1 MKGIKIFA
9 IVLATGCVLNFC
21 SCKNESGAGSSDK
34 NSECKESQE
43 VEEMLKFD
51 EYSLETYMKPVW
63 KGDYVYNETI
73 MLVGE
78 HDAATLLYPAKRIIE
93 VRSYDLKT
101 KYSFQKD
108 YIYDE
113 ERNAIV
119 RRAASDIP
127 FFTEKEYYPEN
138 GTFHSVSKNS
148 GILFSEGALFS
159 DKQLCVT
166 YIADNK
172 DGVTAPEDSSPLYAD
187 FIRKLSDGKN
197 VKICFYGDSITV
209 GANGSGFMGIEP
221 YMPGFDELVCESL
234 KKIYDNDN
242 IEVVNKAV
250 GGKNVVWGVEHVD
263 VVIKENADLVVL
275 CWGMNDCTGSSI
287 RFGAAMD
294 TMIKKIKSKNPEC
307 AILLVSSMYPNGDV
321 KETGVNNNYKNSPLT
336 LFEEELETLGKKYS
350 CGLAKVTRMHGEMLE
365 KKQYYSMTGNNI
377 NHPTDFLIR
386 TYAQNILFTLTGK
399 EL

>member
-1 MKGIKIFA
+1 M
-9 IVLATGCVLNFC
+9 GCVFNFC
-21 SCKNESGAGSSDK
+21 SCKNESGAGSLDK

-43 VEEMLKFD
+43 VEKMLNFD
-51 EYSLETYMKPVW
+51 EYSLETYMKPIW

-73 MLVGE
+73 MFVGE
-78 HDAATLLYPAKRIIE
+78 NDAATLLYPAKRIIE

-101 KYSFQKD
+101 KYSSQKD

-113 ERNAIV
+113 EMNAIV

-172 DGVTAPEDSSPLYAD
+172 DGVTAPEDNSPLYAD

-209 GANGSGFMGIEP
+209 GANGSGFIGIEP
-221 YMPGFDELVCESL
+221 HMPRFDELVCESL
-234 KKIYDNDN
+234 KKIYDNGN
-242 IEVVNKAV
+242 IEIVNKAV
-250 GGKNVVWGVEHVD
+250 GGKNVAWGVENVD
-263 VVIKENADLVVL
+263 TVTKENADLVIL
-275 CWGMNDCTGSSI
+275 CWGMNDCTGSYT

-294 TMIKKIKSKNPEC
+294 AMIEKIKSKNPEC

-321 KETGVNNNYKNSPLT
+321 KETGVNNDYKNSPLT
-336 LFEEELETLGKKYS
+336 LFEEELVTLGEKYS
-350 CGLAKVTRMHGEMLE
+350 CGLAKITRLHREMLE
-365 KKQYYSMTGNNI
+365 KKQYYSMTGNNV

-386 TYAQNILFTLTGK
+386 AYAQNILFTLTGK
-399 EL
+399 KL